1 MGKKFLTLLSA
12 LVLAVS
18 CTGCSLLHREW
29 YEVTAHSSGYYEGRD
44 ALRADTYQDLV
55 NDILVLVG
63 NHSEEGVIWLYYAQE
78 GLDAD
83 DAAERACREVEE
95 DTSMGAYAVLYIQYT
110 VDNSA
115 RNYSAITVTI
125 GYRRTEQQVA
135 DVVHATNL
143 SALADLLAEAAQAGK
158 SELTVQF
165 SSINATAQ
173 EVLQIVEAVRADQG
187 GRNWTVNFYPEGG
200 VEMVEIL
207 LG

>member
-1 MGKKFLTLLSA
+1 MGRKILTLLCA
-12 LVLAVS
+12 LALAAS

-63 NHSEEGVIWLYYAQE
+63 NHTEEGVIWLYYAQE

-83 DAAERACREVEE
+83 DAAEQACREVEKE
-95 DTSMGAYAVLYIQYT
+95 TPMGAYAVSYIQYT

-143 SALADLLAEAAQAGK
+143 SALADMLAEAAQEGK
-158 SELTVQF
+158 KELAVQF
-165 SSINATAQ
+165 SAVEATAQ
-173 EVLQIVEAVRADQG
+173 EVLQIVEAVRAEQG
-187 GRNWTVNFYPEGG
+187 GRSWTVNFYPESS
-200 VEMVEIL
+200 VEMVEVL
-207 LG
+207 MG